1 MDPATAQQKA
11 SALMEMH
18 IQANAAAYGFQSAF
32 VYLALFSVVGAV
44 LVLGIKHRKRAGMKV
59 ALH

>member
-1 MDPATAQQKA
+1 
-11 SALMEMH
+11 MEMH